1 MNNKLLESDNILVT
15 SIQDYS
21 KNASLVRVEETLM
34 MNHIGDQF
42 TQKEGFWIEKRSDIS
57 QYFLYIDI
65 LMQYKKQLENIK
77 SKVILSNQQLTLLQ
91 NFSELQVLYPDR
103 IYDHIYSFIRLQV
116 DLIRCNN
123 LNFGKWGVLLFFI
136 FQIVQIGIYCIP
148 ILISKYADFYYILV
162 YQLVTL
168 SSLCYVLLVLN
179 YLLIAFCYRVEA
191 IKKMRYNDAII
202 PYEKSYQEFIFN
214 DRLAH
219 SLSDGLSW
227 FFILRLQKSIFFD
240 KIGYCNAELS
250 QDFINKMNVK
260 YQGINDDDEVI
271 TIVYNAKW
279 KVKNSKAYKGL
290 NDAVFNSIFLYE
302 IALSILFSVSYG
314 YYLIDN
320 FDLF

>member
-1 MNNKLLESDNILVT
+1 MNSKLLESDNISVA
-15 SIQDYS
+15 SISDNL
-21 KNASLVRVEETLM
+21 KNVSQGKIEETLL

-42 TQKEGFWIEKRSDIS
+42 TKKEGFWIEKRSDVS

-77 SKVILSNQQLTLLQ
+77 SKAILSNQQLTLLQ
-91 NFSELQVLYPDR
+91 NLSELQVSYPDR
-103 IYDHIYSFIRLQV
+103 IYDHIYSLIRLQV

-123 LNFGKWGVLLFFI
+123 LTFGKWGVLLFII

-162 YQLVTL
+162 YQLVIL
-168 SSLCYVLLVLN
+168 SSLCYVLLILC
-179 YLLIAFCYRVEA
+179 YLVIAFLYRIEA
-191 IKKMRYNDAII
+191 IKKMRYNDTII
-202 PYEKSYQEFIFN
+202 SYEQSYKEFIFN
-214 DRLAH
+214 DRLTH

-227 FFILRLQKSIFFD
+227 FFILKLKKSIFFD
-240 KIGYCNAELS
+240 KIGYCQAELS
-250 QDFINKMNVK
+250 QDFINKMNSK
-260 YQGINDDDEVI
+260 YQGISDNDEVI

-290 NDAVFNSIFLYE
+290 NDTVFNSIFLYE
-302 IALSILFSVSYG
+302 IFLSILFSISYG